1 MYLSTGNSLTSGK
14 AIEPRYDWQNWQYW
28 QFVVG
33 ADETACDLNLKL
45 EALPYHPLHFLLI
58 MQLEYTML
66 GAVQLLLF
74 AVSSSSAFQHQP
86 HPSAALVMPARSS
99 RTKSASFVARGAG
112 STALREQSNGGDK
125 EREIAALEERLAEL
139 RGEGSSEG
147 DVIAAATSALEE
159 EEQELPPD
167 TMAPD
172 DGFDMNAYRKRVANI
187 KEPPPGEFLSEAWK
201 ESVEDQPGLGDTLKT
216 LGIGAGIILALVAF
230 SQIPIGDDGLAKYS
244 EKIGL

>member
-1 MYLSTGNSLTSGK
+1 
-14 AIEPRYDWQNWQYW
+14 
-28 QFVVG
+28 
-33 ADETACDLNLKL
+33 
-45 EALPYHPLHFLLI
+45 

-74 AVSSSSAFQHQP
+74 AVSSSSAFQP
-86 HPSAALVMPARSS
+86 HPSAALVMPARPS
-99 RTKSASFVARGAG
+99 RTKSASFVTRIAG
-112 STALREQSNGGDK
+112 SSALREQSNDGDK
-125 EREIAALEERLAEL
+125 EREIASLEERLAEL

-147 DVIAAATSALEE
+147 DAVAAATSALEE
-159 EEQELPPD
+159 DEELPPD
-167 TMAPD
+167 TMSPD

-201 ESVEDQPGLGDTLKT
+201 ESVEDQPGLDDTLKT

>member
-1 MYLSTGNSLTSGK
+1 
-14 AIEPRYDWQNWQYW
+14 
-28 QFVVG
+28 
-33 ADETACDLNLKL
+33 
-45 EALPYHPLHFLLI
+45 

-74 AVSSSSAFQHQP
+74 AVSSSSAFQP
-86 HPSAALVMPARSS
+86 HAALVMPARPS
-99 RTKSASFVARGAG
+99 RTKSASFVTRSG
-112 STALREQSNGGDK
+112 SSALREQSNDGDK

-147 DVIAAATSALEE
+147 DAVAAATSSALEQDE
-159 EEQELPPD
+159 ELPPD

-230 SQIPIGDDGLAKYS
+230 SQIPIGDEGLAKYS

>member
-1 MYLSTGNSLTSGK
+1 
-14 AIEPRYDWQNWQYW
+14 
-28 QFVVG
+28 
-33 ADETACDLNLKL
+33 
-45 EALPYHPLHFLLI
+45 
-58 MQLEYTML
+58 MQLEYTMF

-74 AVSSSSAFQHQP
+74 AVSRSSAFQP
-86 HPSAALVMPARSS
+86 HAALAVPARPS
-99 RTKSASFVARGAG
+99 RTKSASFVTRSG
-112 STALREQSNGGDK
+112 SSALREQSNDGDK

-147 DVIAAATSALEE
+147 DAVAAATSSALEE
-159 EEQELPPD
+159 DEELPPD

-172 DGFDMNAYRKRVANI
+172 DRFDMNAYRKRVANI

-230 SQIPIGDDGLAKYS
+230 SQIPIGDEGLAKYS

>member
-1 MYLSTGNSLTSGK
+1 
-14 AIEPRYDWQNWQYW
+14 
-28 QFVVG
+28 
-33 ADETACDLNLKL
+33 
-45 EALPYHPLHFLLI
+45 
-58 MQLEYTML
+58 MQLEYTIV

-74 AVSSSSAFQHQP
+74 AVSSSSAFQP
-86 HPSAALVMPARSS
+86 HAALVVPARPS
-99 RTKSASFVARGAG
+99 RTKSASFVTRSG
-112 STALREQSNGGDK
+112 SSALREQSNGGDK

-147 DVIAAATSALEE
+147 DAVAAATSALEE
-159 EEQELPPD
+159 DEELPPD

-201 ESVEDQPGLGDTLKT
+201 ESVEDQPGLGGTLKT

-230 SQIPIGDDGLAKYS
+230 SQIPIGDEGLAKYS

>member
-1 MYLSTGNSLTSGK
+1 
-14 AIEPRYDWQNWQYW
+14 
-28 QFVVG
+28 
-33 ADETACDLNLKL
+33 
-45 EALPYHPLHFLLI
+45 
-58 MQLEYTML
+58 MQLEHSVF
-66 GAVQLLLF
+66 GAIQLLLL
-74 AVSSSSAFQHQP
+74 AVSGSLAFQP
-86 HPSAALVMPARSS
+86 HSSTALLVPARPC
-99 RTKSASFVARGAG
+99 RTISASFAARGTR

-139 RGEGSSEG
+139 RGEGSSGG
-147 DVIAAATSALEE
+147 DSVAAAASTSALEE
-159 EEQELPPD
+159 DEELPPD

-201 ESVEDQPGLGDTLKT
+201 ESVEEQPGLTDTLKT

-230 SQIPIGDDGLAKYS
+230 SQIPIGDEGLAKYS